1 MFDYEILRL
10 IWWVLIGVLLVGFA
24 VTDGFDMGVGALVP
38 IIGKND
44 TQRRVM
50 INSIAP
56 HWDGNQVWLIT
67 AGGALF
73 AAWPLVYA
81 TSFSGFYL
89 AMILTLAALWLR
101 PLGLDYR
108 SKIEDPKW
116 RNTWDICIS
125 ISGFVPPII
134 FGVAFGNL
142 LQGVPFQLS
151 EFLMPTY
158 HGSFFGLLNP
168 FALLC
173 GLVSLF
179 MILMQGS
186 TWLQMKTTGEVHV
199 RARNVAQ
206 LAGLL
211 TVAAF
216 VAAGFWIQNIDGYVI
231 VGGIDTNAASNPLN
245 KEVIREAGAW
255 MKNFEN
261 YPLLWA
267 APVLGVA
274 MPLLAV
280 LASRLEK
287 CAISFI
293 TSSLGVAGVIFT
305 AGFAMFP
312 FIMPSDLM
320 PSHSLTMWD
329 ATSSEL
335 TLNLMTGVAFVMV
348 PIILGYTSWTY
359 YKMFGRL
366 MISTLKTTKTHFTK
380 EHLLCG
386 ISHGF

>member
-24 VTDGFDMGVGALVP
+24 ITDGFDMGVGALVP
-38 IIGKND
+38 VIGKND
-44 TQRRVM
+44 TERRVM

-73 AAWPLVYA
+73 AAWPMVYA

-89 AMILTLAALWLR
+89 AMIVTLAALWLR
-101 PLGLDYR
+101 PIGLDYR

-142 LQGVPFQLS
+142 LQGVPFQLN
-151 EFLMPTY
+151 EFAMPTY

-168 FALLC
+168 FGLLC

-179 MILMQGS
+179 MILMQGA
-186 TWLQMKTTGEVHV
+186 TWLQMKTTGPVHV
-199 RARNVAQ
+199 RARNIAQ
-206 LAGLL
+206 LTGLL
-211 TVAAF
+211 TVILF
-216 VAAGFWIQNIDGYVI
+216 VVAGFWVQNIDGYVI
-231 VGGIDTNAASNPLN
+231 TSAIDTMGPSNPLN
-245 KEVIREAGAW
+245 KEVAREAGAW
-255 MKNFEN
+255 MHNFEQ

-267 APVLGVA
+267 APALGVV

-280 LASRLEK
+280 LASRIEK
-287 CAISFI
+287 GGIAFLA
-293 TSSLGVAGVIFT
+293 SSLGNAGVIFT

-312 FIMPSDLM
+312 FVMPSSRM
-320 PSHSLTMWD
+320 PDHSLTMWD

-348 PIILGYTSWTY
+348 PIILGYTTWCY

-366 MISTLKTTKTHFTK
+366 DDKFIEDNKNSLY
-380 EHLLCG
+380 
-386 ISHGF
+386 

>member
-1 MFDYEILRL
+1 MFDYEILRF

-24 VTDGFDMGVGALVP
+24 ITDGFDMGVGALVP
-38 IIGKND
+38 VIGKND

-101 PLGLDYR
+101 PIGLDYR

-366 MISTLKTTKTHFTK
+366 DDQYIEDNKNSLY
-380 EHLLCG
+380 
-386 ISHGF
+386 

>member
-1 MFDYEILRL
+1 MFDYEVLRF
-10 IWWVLIGVLLVGFA
+10 IWWVLIGVLCVGFA

-38 IIGKND
+38 ILGKSD

-89 AMILTLAALWLR
+89 AMIVTLAALWLR
-101 PLGLDYR
+101 PIGLDYR
-108 SKIEDPKW
+108 SKLEDARW
-116 RNTWDICIS
+116 RQAWDVGIS
-125 ISGFVPPII
+125 ISGFVPPLI

-151 EFLMPTY
+151 DFMMPTY

-173 GLVSLF
+173 GLVSVF
-179 MILMQGS
+179 MILLQGS
-186 TWLQMKTTGEVHV
+186 TWLQMKTTGDIHT
-199 RARNVAQ
+199 RARSVAQ
-206 LAGLL
+206 IMGLL
-211 TVAAF
+211 VVVTF
-216 VAAGFWIQNIDGYVI
+216 VAAGVWIQSIEGYLIVSAIDG
-231 VGGIDTNAASNPLN
+231 NAASNPLN

-255 MKNFEN
+255 MTNFEK
-261 YPLLWA
+261 YPLLWI
-267 APVLGVA
+267 APALGVV
-274 MPLLAV
+274 MPLLAA
-280 LASRLEK
+280 LMSRMEK
-287 CAISFI
+287 CALSFI
-293 TSSLGVAGVIFT
+293 ASSLANAGVIFT
-305 AGFAMFP
+305 AGVAMFP
-312 FIMPSDLM
+312 FVMPSSLN

-329 ATSSEL
+329 STSSEL
-335 TLNLMTGVAFVMV
+335 TLNLMTAVAFVMV
-348 PIILGYTSWTY
+348 PVILSYTAWTY

-366 MISTLKTTKTHFTK
+366 DDKFIEENKNSLY
-380 EHLLCG
+380 
-386 ISHGF
+386 

>member
-1 MFDYEILRL
+1 MFDYEILRF
-10 IWWVLIGVLLVGFA
+10 IWWVLIGVLFIGFA
-24 VTDGFDMGVGALVP
+24 ITDGFDMGVGALVP
-38 IIGKND
+38 VIGKND
-44 TQRRVM
+44 TERRVM

-89 AMILTLAALWLR
+89 AMVVTLAALWLR
-101 PLGLDYR
+101 PVGLDYR

-116 RNTWDICIS
+116 RKSWDIAIS
-125 ISGFVPPII
+125 ISGFVPPLI

-142 LQGVPFQLS
+142 LQGVPFKLS

-173 GLVSLF
+173 GVVSLS
-179 MILMQGS
+179 MIVMQGA
-186 TWLQMKTTGEVHV
+186 TWLQMKTTDAVHG
-199 RARNVAQ
+199 RARFVAQ
-206 LAGLL
+206 ISGALVIV
-211 TVAAF
+211 TF
-216 VAAGFWIQNIDGYVI
+216 VGAGFWVQNMDGYVVVSGLDI
-231 VGGIDTNAASNPLN
+231 AAQSNPLN
-245 KEVIREAGAW
+245 KVVEVKEGAW
-255 MKNFEN
+255 MLNFEK
-261 YPLLWA
+261 YPLMWA
-267 APVLGVA
+267 APVIGVV
-274 MPLLAV
+274 MPLLAII
-280 LASRLEK
+280 ASRFEK
-287 CAISFI
+287 GGLAFL
-293 TSSLGVAGVIFT
+293 TSSLTNAGVILT

-312 FIMPSDLM
+312 FVMPSNEV
-320 PSHSLTMWD
+320 PNHSLTMWD
-329 ATSSEL
+329 STSSEL

-366 MISTLKTTKTHFTK
+366 DSKFIEENKNSLY
-380 EHLLCG
+380 
-386 ISHGF
+386 

>member
-1 MFDYEILRL
+1 MFEYEILRL

-38 IIGKND
+38 VIGKND
-44 TQRRVM
+44 TERRVM

-56 HWDGNQVWLIT
+56 HWEGNQVWLVT

-101 PLGLDYR
+101 PLGLSYR
-108 SKIEDPKW
+108 SKIEDTKW
-116 RNTWDICIS
+116 RQTWDICIS

-142 LQGVPFQLS
+142 LQGVPFQLT

-173 GLVSLF
+173 GLVSLL
-179 MILMQGS
+179 MILMQGA
-186 TWLQMKTTGEVHV
+186 TWLQMKTTDEVHD
-199 RARNVAQ
+199 RSRSVAQ
-206 LAGLL
+206 IMGLL
-211 TVAAF
+211 TVATF
-216 VAAGFWIQNIDGYVI
+216 VAAGFWIQSIDGYVI
-231 VGGIDTNAASNPLN
+231 TSAIDHNGASNPLA
-245 KEVIREAGAW
+245 KEVVREAGAW
-255 MKNFEN
+255 MNNFEQ
-261 YPLLWA
+261 YPLMWI
-267 APVLGVA
+267 APVLGVV
-274 MPLLAV
+274 MSLVTV
-280 LASRLEK
+280 LASRLERGGI
-287 CAISFI
+287 AFFA
-293 TSSLGVAGVIFT
+293 SSLGNAGIIFT
-305 AGFAMFP
+305 AGLAMFP

-320 PSHSLTMWD
+320 PNHSLTMWD

-335 TLNLMTGVAFVMV
+335 TLNLMTGVAFIMV
-348 PIILGYTSWTY
+348 PIILAYTIWTY

-366 MISTLKTTKTHFTK
+366 DNKFIEDNKNSLY
-380 EHLLCG
+380 
-386 ISHGF
+386 

>member
-211 TVAAF
+211 TVATF

-280 LASRLEK
+280 LASRLEQ

-366 MISTLKTTKTHFTK
+366 DDQYIEDNKNSLY
-380 EHLLCG
+380 
-386 ISHGF
+386 